1 MTPVF
6 DTDAPEPDE
15 LTMPASY
22 HQDVIRMWLRMLACT
37 TLVETELR
45 RQFRQKFDFTLP
57 RFDVLAQLD
66 RRPEGMV
73 IGELSKRLMVSA
85 GNVTPMIDRLITDG
99 LVTRT
104 PSEIDRRVQIVSIT
118 PEGRRRFR
126 RMAKWNGQL
135 LASIFGQVSP
145 DHIAM
150 LNGLLKEVKDTVVV
164 AGFAS
169 ATTDEA
175 APARKSGKAD
185 GESRG
190 LLHGGA

>member
-6 DTDAPEPDE
+6 DSDAPEPDDAAP
-15 LTMPASY
+15 PASH

-37 TLVETELR
+37 TLVESELR
-45 RQFRQKFDFTLP
+45 RQFRLKFDFTLP

-66 RRPEGMV
+66 RHPEGMV

-85 GNVTPMIDRLITDG
+85 GNVTPMIDRLTVDG

-118 PEGRRRFR
+118 AEGRRRFR

-135 LASIFGQVSP
+135 LASLFERVSP
-145 DHIAM
+145 AHIEA
-150 LNGLLKEVKDTVVV
+150 LSGLLKEVKDNVL
-164 AGFAS
+164 AAQ
-169 ATTDEA
+169 DEP
-175 APARKSGKAD
+175 PARSLPKNA
-185 GESRG
+185 GEG
-190 LLHGGA
+190 PGAVQHGQA

>member
-6 DTDAPEPDE
+6 DTDATEPDE
-15 LTMPASY
+15 LTMPVSQ
-22 HQDVIRMWLRMLACT
+22 HQDIIRMWLRMLACT

-45 RQFRQKFDFTLP
+45 RQFRMKFDFTLP

-73 IGELSKRLMVSA
+73 IGDLSKRLMVSA
-85 GNVTPMIDRLITDG
+85 GNVTPMIDRLIADG

-135 LASIFGQVSP
+135 LATIFEQVAP
-145 DHIAM
+145 THIET
-150 LNGLLKEVKDTVVV
+150 LNRVLKDVKDNVL
-164 AGFAS
+164 AAS
-169 ATTDEA
+169 AQEPDIRS
-175 APARKSGKAD
+175 RKSQPIGD
-185 GESRG
+185 G
-190 LLHGGA
+190 A

>member
-1 MTPVF
+1 
-6 DTDAPEPDE
+6 
-15 LTMPASY
+15 
-22 HQDVIRMWLRMLACT
+22 MWLRMLACT

-164 AGFAS
+164 SSPAGGPAGG
-169 ATTDEA
+169 ATEEA
-175 APARKSGKAD
+175 APARKARKTD